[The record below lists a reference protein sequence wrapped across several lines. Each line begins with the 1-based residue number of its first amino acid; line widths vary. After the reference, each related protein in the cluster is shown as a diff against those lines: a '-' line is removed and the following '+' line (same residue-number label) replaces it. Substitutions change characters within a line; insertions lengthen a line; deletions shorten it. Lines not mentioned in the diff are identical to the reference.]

1 MFQKRLDFFRS
12 ILYFGDLGLVAVT
25 WLAAYFVRFHAPIIP
40 VTKGVPDLSLY
51 WALLGLVMVVFAVV
65 LQVSGL
71 YRRPWASWGVQIW
84 PVIRAALIG
93 VVVSVTL
100 TYFLR
105 PYDFSR
111 LVFMHFG
118 VFVVLAMI
126 IYRPLLIWLWRK
138 HLPEGSGEAVL
149 IVGVEELGRLVARK
163 IGEQPVLGLR
173 VQGFLAKEKQ
183 KVGQVVEGL
192 PVLGDYSEISLVIAR
207 NQINI
212 VIIAL
217 PLSAHE
223 RIGEVLG
230 SIGDDTVDI
239 KVIPDLYR
247 YISLSGSVEEFEG
260 LPIIGLRGSPM
271 VGWARVTKRMVDIIG
286 SAIGLL
292 ILSPVLIALALG
304 VKFTS
309 PGPVFYRQK
318 RMGLDGRVF
327 TMYKFRSMRIDAE
340 QKTGPVWAQE
350 GDPRRTRL
358 GAFMRS
364 TSLDELPQLLN
375 VLRGEMSLVG
385 PRPERPEFIGD
396 FRKNIPG
403 YMLRHKMKAGI
414 TGWAQI
420 NGWRGNTSLEKRIEH
435 DLFYIENW
443 SLALDFK
450 IMFLTVFK
458 GLKAPNAY

>member
-1 MFQKRLDFFRS
+1 
-12 ILYFGDLGLVAVT
+12 
-25 WLAAYFVRFHAPIIP
+25 
-40 VTKGVPDLSLY
+40 
-51 WALLGLVMVVFAVV
+51 
-65 LQVSGL
+65 
-71 YRRPWASWGVQIW
+71 
-84 PVIRAALIG
+84 
-93 VVVSVTL
+93 
-100 TYFLR
+100 
-105 PYDFSR
+105 
-111 LVFMHFG
+111 
-118 VFVVLAMI
+118 
-126 IYRPLLIWLWRK
+126 
-138 HLPEGSGEAVL
+138 
-149 IVGVEELGRLVARK
+149 VARK

>member
-1 MFQKRLDFFRS
+1 
-12 ILYFGDLGLVAVT
+12 
-25 WLAAYFVRFHAPIIP
+25 
-40 VTKGVPDLSLY
+40 
-51 WALLGLVMVVFAVV
+51 
-65 LQVSGL
+65 
-71 YRRPWASWGVQIW
+71 
-84 PVIRAALIG
+84 
-93 VVVSVTL
+93 
-100 TYFLR
+100 
-105 PYDFSR
+105 
-111 LVFMHFG
+111 
-118 VFVVLAMI
+118 
-126 IYRPLLIWLWRK
+126 
-138 HLPEGSGEAVL
+138 
-149 IVGVEELGRLVARK
+149 
-163 IGEQPVLGLR
+163 
-173 VQGFLAKEKQ
+173 
-183 KVGQVVEGL
+183 
-192 PVLGDYSEISLVIAR
+192 
-207 NQINI
+207 
-212 VIIAL
+212 
-217 PLSAHE
+217 
-223 RIGEVLG
+223 
-230 SIGDDTVDI
+230 
-239 KVIPDLYR
+239 
-247 YISLSGSVEEFEG
+247 
-260 LPIIGLRGSPM
+260 
-271 VGWARVTKRMVDIIG
+271 
-286 SAIGLL
+286 L